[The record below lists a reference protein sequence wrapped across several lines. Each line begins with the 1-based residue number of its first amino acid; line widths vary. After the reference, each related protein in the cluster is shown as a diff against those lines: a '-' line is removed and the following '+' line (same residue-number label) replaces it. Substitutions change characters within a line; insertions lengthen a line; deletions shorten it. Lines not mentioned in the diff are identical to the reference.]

1 MAGYQLHLHVISRT
15 AKDMEGRIRH
25 DCPDLF
31 RSCDPHDDILNIYSH
46 CEDGRYAPPYAVCKD
61 FIDIIDAEYI
71 QNYPNEIL
79 NDTDYFI
86 VAVGSD
92 EKNIHIAT
100 LLSEEIQRRNL
111 AVGKDTHA
119 VIVPI
124 VFDNQLACTL
134 KNITPGKYE
143 PYYLPYGTTGERFSF
158 RNIFMADVSE
168 SSKKSGELYS
178 ISKQKERVEDE
189 YRYWSDITK
198 TIHAPYKL
206 FSLSK
211 YLKISLSWELGKGFQ
226 RSPISVDKDDE
237 NDMILS
243 WMEHRRWN
251 AYLRSC
257 GFTGPTAPQLARI
270 AAGTENH
277 AHKNISL
284 KLHSCLVE
292 ADIKKFPLHLVTFP
306 VEDPSQYDNLD
317 LVSIYDYVI
326 KRVLSDKKYDSA
338 DLEIFFDKKRLLVES
353 DGRLEKYSISMDK
366 LHDEE
371 YKKNDRISM
380 DPELQNLVAYN
391 GETRSD

>member
-1 MAGYQLHLHVISRT
+1 M
-15 AKDMEGRIRH
+15 
-25 DCPDLF
+25 
-31 RSCDPHDDILNIYSH
+31 NIYSH
-46 CEDGRYAPPYAVCKD
+46 CEDGRYAPPYAICKD
-61 FIDIIDAEYI
+61 FIDTIDAEYI
-71 QNYPNEIL
+71 QDYPNEII

-92 EKNIHIAT
+92 EKNIHIAS

-143 PYYLPYGTTGERFSF
+143 PYYLPYGTTEERFSF

-257 GFTGPTAPQLARI
+257 GFT
-270 AAGTENH
+270 H

-292 ADIKKFPLHLVTFP
+292 ADIKKSPLHLVKFP
-306 VEDPSQYDNLD
+306 IEDPSQYDDLD

-338 DLEIFFDKKRLLVES
+338 DLEIFFDKKRLLFETNE
-353 DGRLEKYSISMDK
+353 RLEKYGISLDKLRDEEYRKNDGISMDSK
-366 LHDEE
+366 
-371 YKKNDRISM
+371 
-380 DPELQNLVAYN
+380 LQNLVAYN
-391 GETRSD
+391 GETHSD

>member
-1 MAGYQLHLHVISRT
+1 
-15 AKDMEGRIRH
+15 
-25 DCPDLF
+25 
-31 RSCDPHDDILNIYSH
+31 
-46 CEDGRYAPPYAVCKD
+46 
-61 FIDIIDAEYI
+61 
-71 QNYPNEIL
+71 
-79 NDTDYFI
+79 
-86 VAVGSD
+86 
-92 EKNIHIAT
+92 
-100 LLSEEIQRRNL
+100 
-111 AVGKDTHA
+111 
-119 VIVPI
+119 
-124 VFDNQLACTL
+124 
-134 KNITPGKYE
+134 
-143 PYYLPYGTTGERFSF
+143 
-158 RNIFMADVSE
+158 MADVSE

-326 KRVLSDKKYDSA
+326 KRVLSDKKYLVSIYDYVIKRVLSDKKYDSA
-338 DLEIFFDKKRLLVES
+338 DLEIFFDKKRLLFETNE
-353 DGRLEKYSISMDK
+353 RLEKYGISLDKLRDEEYRKNDGISMDSK
-366 LHDEE
+366 
-371 YKKNDRISM
+371 
-380 DPELQNLVAYN
+380 LQNLVAYN
-391 GETRSD
+391 GETHSD